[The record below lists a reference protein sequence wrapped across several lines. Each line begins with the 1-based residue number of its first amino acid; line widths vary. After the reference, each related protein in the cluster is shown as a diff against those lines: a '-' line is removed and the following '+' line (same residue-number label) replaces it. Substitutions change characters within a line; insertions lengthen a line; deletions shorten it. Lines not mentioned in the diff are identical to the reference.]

1 MLLYGNLP
9 KTQHWPQICIFISF
23 YWSLKARTQVT
34 FVWILPIKLVGE
46 KNSTISGQWRGSVL
60 SFIYSINIYWGL
72 PSPCSWSWS
81 WCCLANQG
89 VQNLP
94 RGPDVFSVDTW
105 SKVEMMSWKKKQQHL
120 FLTNQQGYTR
130 QSGKYGVLN
139 RVYAKAKPFQVVLS
153 REFKGKRK
161 WRQLLRDNRWVG
173 DLAKSKAWGNVSAQ
187 LERVAWVRKTTA
199 AGFYSLVTA
208 LLTRKLHLT
217 A

>member
-105 SKVEMMSWKKKQQHL
+105 SKVEMMSWKKKKNSIYSWQTNRDTLDRVGSMVFWTECVQKQNL
-120 FLTNQQGYTR
+120 FRWCWVEIL
-130 QSGKYGVLN
+130 
-139 RVYAKAKPFQVVLS
+139 
-153 REFKGKRK
+153 KGKGS
-161 WRQLLRDNRWVG
+161 DVN
-173 DLAKSKAWGNVSAQ
+173 
-187 LERVAWVRKTTA
+187 
-199 AGFYSLVTA
+199 Y
-208 LLTRKLHLT
+208 
-217 A
+217 